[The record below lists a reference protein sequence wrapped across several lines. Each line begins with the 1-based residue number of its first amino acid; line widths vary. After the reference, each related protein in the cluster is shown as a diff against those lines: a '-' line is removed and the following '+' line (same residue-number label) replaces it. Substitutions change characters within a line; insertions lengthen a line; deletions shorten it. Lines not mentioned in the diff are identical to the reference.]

1 MLWGKNMNA
10 GELTATVTAI
20 ANAIASILTA
30 DEAILLATVL
40 VQLSDTLITI
50 ATWRQSCEGEE

>member
-1 MLWGKNMNA
+1 MNA

-20 ANAIASILTA
+20 ANAIASILTL
-30 DEAILLATVL
+30 DETVLLATVL

>member
-1 MLWGKNMNA
+1 MNA

-30 DEAILLATVL
+30 DEAVLLATVL

-50 ATWRQSCEGEE
+50 ATWRQSKITC